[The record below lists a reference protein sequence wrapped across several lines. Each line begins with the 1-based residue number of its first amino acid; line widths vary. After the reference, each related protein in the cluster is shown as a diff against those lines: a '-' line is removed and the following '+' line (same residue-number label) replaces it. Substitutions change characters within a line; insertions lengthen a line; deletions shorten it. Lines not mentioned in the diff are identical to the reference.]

1 MVTID
6 RFIASLTP
14 ADIVILVILLTAFV
28 VGWIQGVIRQLL
40 GLGAFVAA
48 FVLAA
53 NLRNP
58 LADFLSRNWTF
69 FAPEFNAM
77 VALLALWIAIGV
89 TLTIA
94 IQMFY
99 RRVPIVSRFSWIDE
113 LLGGL
118 LGAAVAALVVGLV
131 VIALDTFY
139 RVSGVPGQN
148 DVEWMRRLWQ
158 ALDDSAIV
166 EIYRQTLIP
175 GVVAVLKPLLPGLP
189 GI

>member
-1 MVTID
+1 VREID
-6 RFIASLTP
+6 AFIADLTA
-14 ADIVILVILLTAFV
+14 ADIVIVVILLGAFV

-40 GLGAFVAA
+40 GLGAYLAA

-53 NLRNP
+53 NLRDP
-58 LADFLSRNWTF
+58 LGDFLSRNWTF
-69 FAPEFNAM
+69 FAPEFNSM
-77 VALLALWIAIGV
+77 VALLALWIAISI

-99 RRVPIVSRFSWIDE
+99 RRVPIVSRFTWIDE

-118 LGAAVAALVVGLV
+118 LGLGVAALVIGLA

-139 RVSGVPGQN
+139 RITGVPDGA
-148 DVEWMRRLWQ
+148 DVQWMRQLWK
-158 ALDDSAIV
+158 ALDESAV
-166 EIYRQTLIP
+166 VAVYRDTLIP
-175 GVVAVLKPLLPGLP
+175 GVTSVLKPLLPGLP

>member
-1 MVTID
+1 MREID
-6 RFIASLTP
+6 AFIADLTA
-14 ADIVILVILLTAFV
+14 ADVVIVVILLGAFV

-40 GLGAFVAA
+40 GLGAYVAA

-53 NLRNP
+53 NLRDP
-58 LADFLSRNWTF
+58 LGDFLSRSWTF
-69 FAPEFNAM
+69 FAPEFNSM
-77 VALLALWIAIGV
+77 VALLALWIAISI

-99 RRVPIVSRFSWIDE
+99 RRVPIVSRFAWIDE

-118 LGAAVAALVVGLV
+118 LGLGVAALVIGLA

-139 RVSGVPGQN
+139 HITGVPDGS
-148 DVEWMRRLWQ
+148 DVQWMRQLWK
-158 ALDDSAIV
+158 ALDESAV
-166 EIYRQTLIP
+166 VAVYRDTLIP
-175 GVVAVLKPLLPGLP
+175 GVTSVLKPLLPGLP